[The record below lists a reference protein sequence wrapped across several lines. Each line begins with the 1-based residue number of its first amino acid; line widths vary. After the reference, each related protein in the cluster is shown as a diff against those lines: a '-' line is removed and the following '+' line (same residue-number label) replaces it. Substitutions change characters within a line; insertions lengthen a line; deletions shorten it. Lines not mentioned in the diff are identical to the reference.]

1 MPTLMFW
8 FSVISILMCY
18 VILGIFADEM
28 IVTSPLRTNDI
39 TTILFGGAAGR
50 VYIYNGKQ
58 ASSGNVTGHCKSWVS
73 PCPEDWVR
81 KHKSEIRTRGRNDS

>member
-1 MPTLMFW
+1 MSTLMVW
-8 FSVISILMCY
+8 LSVISLLMSFIIL
-18 VILGIFADEM
+18 VLFADEM

-39 TTILFGGAAGR
+39 TTVLFGGAAGR

-58 ASSGNVTGHCKSWVS
+58 VSSGNVTDHCKSWIS

-81 KHKSEIRTRGRNDS
+81 NDKSEIMA

>member
-1 MPTLMFW
+1 MPTLVFW
-8 FSVISILMCY
+8 FSVFALLMCY
-18 VILGIFADEM
+18 VILVISADEM
-28 IVTSPLRTNDI
+28 IVTSPLRTNAI

-58 ASSGNVTGHCKSWVS
+58 ASSGNVTHHCKSLVS

-81 KHKSEIRTRGRNDS
+81 KHK